1 MPFDNEV
8 AQLIDDV
15 RMQGRG
21 LCFDEVNCAGASKIA
36 HVSRLNP
43 NGCGDVSATVGAR
56 SILPPFGLRTS
67 NF

>member
-21 LCFDEVNCAGASKIA
+21 LGFDELKRAGPSKIA
-36 HVSRLNP
+36 HV
-43 NGCGDVSATVGAR
+43 
-56 SILPPFGLRTS
+56 
-67 NF
+67 

>member
-15 RMQGRG
+15 RVQGRG
-21 LCFDEVNCAGASKIA
+21 LGFNEVKCAGPSKIA

-43 NGCGDVSATVGAR
+43 NGCGDVSPINSTAFWIAHQ
-56 SILPPFGLRTS
+56 
-67 NF
+67 